1 MYLTCWMTT
10 AQIEQMRANKVL
22 FERFRVTINKVIIAA
37 VIPLSGC
44 QKYYSMARNLTNA
57 SGANGSVSGSVV
69 NRPQFAG
76 GSKVSIDGAYGK
88 K

>member
-1 MYLTCWMTT
+1 MTT

-57 SGANGSVSGSVV
+57 SGANGSLSGSVGNGGRSSSRVSTTVSGSISAS
-69 NRPQFAG
+69 F
-76 GSKVSIDGAYGK
+76 
-88 K
+88 

>member
-1 MYLTCWMTT
+1 MTT

-22 FERFRVTINKVIIAA
+22 FERFRLTINKVIIAA

-57 SGANGSVSGSVV
+57 SGANESLSGSVGNGGRSSSRVSTTVSGSISAS
-69 NRPQFAG
+69 F
-76 GSKVSIDGAYGK
+76 
-88 K
+88 

>member
-1 MYLTCWMTT
+1 MTT

-22 FERFRVTINKVIIAA
+22 FERFRLTINKVIIAA

-57 SGANGSVSGSVV
+57 SGANGSLSGSVGNGGRSSSRVSTTVSGSISAS
-69 NRPQFAG
+69 F
-76 GSKVSIDGAYGK
+76 
-88 K
+88 